1 MVSAGAH
8 GLVTGRAA
16 KRSPVFWSMPALMA
30 FPERVRLWP
39 TLSHARRAAPT
50 PSVSGEPCNRLV
62 RRTAVRNA
70 PTAAPRAAPQARHV
84 ERWLACARRAFAEL
98 DPDGDGVA
106 QADDIVACLRAKLP
120 PSEARSPA
128 AALRCSV
135 WTVLQAFA
143 SAAAASHRFGTA
155 GS

>member
-1 MVSAGAH
+1 
-8 GLVTGRAA
+8 
-16 KRSPVFWSMPALMA
+16 MPALMA
-30 FPERVRLWP
+30 FPEQVRRWP
-39 TLSHARRAAPT
+39 TLSHARRAALT
-50 PSVSGEPCNRLV
+50 PSMCDEPCNRLL
-62 RRTAVRNA
+62 RRTAVRDA
-70 PTAAPRAAPQARHV
+70 PTAAPRAALQARHV

-120 PSEARSPA
+120 PSEARGPA

-135 WTVLQAFA
+135 CTVLQAFV